1 MNTVLDEFEI
11 AAGWTELPFRA
22 VARKVSESGF
32 PDLESLSVFLDSG
45 VVPRASR
52 EDNHNQLGESLEKY
66 QRVLPNDLVFNKLRT
81 WQGGFGISDYE
92 GIVSPAYI
100 IARPDRSLIEPRF
113 LGYLLKSKP
122 YLAELTR
129 LSKWM
134 PPTQFDISWE
144 SIRDLKLRI
153 PLLEEQRRIADFL
166 DIQIEVINGIVTNK
180 KNQIRV
186 NSEIVRTKLYESFL
200 NNIEVNGTYSLPY
213 LDRMVHAHQ
222 QFGRIFDVSLGK
234 MVQPEP
240 KSESDVFVPYLNAA
254 SMSNLHEAPDQKM
267 WVAPGDFKS
276 SLVESGDLLVV
287 EGGDVGNSLFYFG
300 EPVIIQ
306 NSLHRVR
313 ALPNSSLSYAHA
325 VLELVKNSNYFSIIC
340 NGATI
345 RHLTLEKLRGLQ
357 VPYFQKDIQEEI
369 GTEYMKFRE
378 SNEVLSNEITSAIAL
393 LEEYKSAVIT
403 GAVTGQFDVTTK
415 RSVA

>member
-1 MNTVLDEFEI
+1 MNTVLDEFEL

-32 PDLESLSVFLDSG
+32 SELESLSVFLDAG

-100 IARPDRSLIEPRF
+100 IARPDRSLIEPKF

-153 PLLEEQRRIADFL
+153 PPLEEQRRIADFL
-166 DIQIEVINGIVTNK
+166 ESQIEVINGIIANK

-186 NSEIVRTKLYESFL
+186 NSEIVRTKLYESFF

-254 SMSNLHEAPDQKM
+254 SMSNLHDVPDQKM
-267 WVAPGDFKS
+267 WVATGDFKS
-276 SLVESGDLLVV
+276 ALVESGDLLVV

-357 VPYFQKDIQEEI
+357 VPYFQKDTQEEI
-369 GTEYMKFRE
+369 GTEYMKFRD
-378 SNEVLSNEITSAIAL
+378 SNEVLSNELTRAIGL
-393 LEEYKSAVIT
+393 LEEYKVAVIT
-403 GAVTGQFDVTTK
+403 GAVTGLFDVTTK

>member
-32 PDLESLSVFLDSG
+32 PDLESLSVFLDAG
-45 VVPRASR
+45 VVPRVSR

-100 IARPDRSLIEPRF
+100 IARPDRELIEPRF

-166 DIQIEVINGIVTNK
+166 DIQIEVINGIVANK

-186 NSEIVRTKLYESFL
+186 NSEIVRTKLYESFS
-200 NNIEVNGTYSLPY
+200 NNIELNGTYSLPY
-213 LDRMVHAHQ
+213 LDCMVHSHQ

-378 SNEVLSNEITSAIAL
+378 SNEVLSSELTSAIAL

-415 RSVA
+415 GSVA

>member
-32 PDLESLSVFLDSG
+32 PDLESLSVFLDAG

-166 DIQIEVINGIVTNK
+166 EIQIEVINGIVANK

-200 NNIEVNGTYSLPY
+200 NNIEANGTYSLPY

-357 VPYFQKDIQEEI
+357 VPHFQKEIQEEI
-369 GTEYMKFRE
+369 GTEYMKFRD
-378 SNEVLSNEITSAIAL
+378 SNGVLSNELTSAIAL